1 VNTTIRTYGVTSTAP
16 IQGSLGLPLEEL
28 SRVGYTVLEEIL
40 PQALVVAMKT
50 ALDRILADQTAR
62 FGAAR
67 MQVIGDANIARALL
81 EEDAVF
87 LEILRLPVLDEIVET
102 LLSPAALVMQQNGI
116 VIPGGGASHVQQSW
130 HRDLPYQSWV
140 ATKPL
145 SLGALLALDDF
156 TAQSGAT
163 LFLPGSHRDAAF
175 PSEDFVARWATPVF
189 APSGSVIVFDS
200 MVFHRGGVNLGALPR
215 RAVNTIFAVPIL
227 AQQVTFTAKS
237 DIDGKLQRRLGLDYK
252 PAASA
257 DAWRE
262 QRAAR
267 RSKAKQ

>member
-1 VNTTIRTYGVTSTAP
+1 M
-16 IQGSLGLPLEEL
+16 QGDPGLALEEL
-28 SRVGYTVLEEIL
+28 SRIGYTLLQDIVQPELI
-40 PQALVVAMKT
+40 VAMKT
-50 ALDRILADQTAR
+50 ALDRILAGQTSR

-67 MQVIGDANIARALL
+67 MQAVGDSNIARALL
-81 EEDAVF
+81 EEDPVF
-87 LEILRLPVLDEIVET
+87 LEILRLPALDDIVET
-102 LLSPAALVMQQNGI
+102 LLSPAALVTQQNGI
-116 VIPGGGASHVQQSW
+116 VIPGGGATHAQQSW

-145 SLGALLALDDF
+145 SLGALLVLDDF

-163 LFLPGSHRDAAF
+163 LFLPGSHRDATF

-189 APSGSVIVFDS
+189 ASAGSVIVFDS
-200 MVFHRGGVNLGALPR
+200 MVFHRGGVNFGTLPR
-215 RAVNTIFAVPIL
+215 RAVNTVFGVPIL
-227 AQQVTFTAKS
+227 AQQVAFTAKPY
-237 DIDGKLQRRLGLDYK
+237 IDAKLQRRLGLDYR

-267 RSKAKQ
+267 RSKATP

>member
-1 VNTTIRTYGVTSTAP
+1 VNTTIRTYGVTASDSMRHP
-16 IQGSLGLPLEEL
+16 GLALEEL
-28 SRVGYTVLEEIL
+28 SRIGYTMLQEIV
-40 PQALVVAMKT
+40 PPALVVEMKT
-50 ALDRILADQTAR
+50 ALDRILAEQTAR

-67 MQVIGDANIARALL
+67 MQAIGDANIARALL
-81 EEDAVF
+81 EEDPVF
-87 LEILRLPVLDEIVET
+87 LEMLRLPALDGIVET
-102 LLSPAALVMQQNGI
+102 LLSSAAHVTQQNGI
-116 VIPGGGASHVQQSW
+116 VLPGDGAIHVQQSW

-175 PSEDFVARWATPVF
+175 PSEDFVARWAIPVF
-189 APSGSVIVFDS
+189 APAGSVIVFDS
-200 MVFHRGGVNLGALPR
+200 MVFHRGGVNLGRLPR

-227 AQQVTFTAKS
+227 AQQVAFTAKPGM
-237 DIDGKLQRRLGLDYK
+237 DAKLQRRLGLDYQ

-257 DAWRE
+257 DEWRQ

-267 RSKAKQ
+267 RSKATP